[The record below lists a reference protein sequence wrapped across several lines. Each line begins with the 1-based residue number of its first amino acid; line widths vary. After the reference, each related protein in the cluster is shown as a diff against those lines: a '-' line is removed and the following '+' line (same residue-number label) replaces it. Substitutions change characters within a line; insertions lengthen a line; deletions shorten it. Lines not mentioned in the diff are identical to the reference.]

1 VTEELDKLAMKE
13 PYHGGDQIYTASGSG
28 MHIKHIGHSIVRTPH
43 LDLNL
48 NNILYVPNPLKILH
62 LFTAL
67 QLTIM
72 SSLNYIL
79 ISFLLR
85 IGSRAKPFFKASL
98 KGACT
103 FFLAIQPPLFLSSK
117 FLVRIKYPIQG
128 GMLA

>member
-1 VTEELDKLAMKE
+1 VTGELDKLAMKE
-13 PYHGGDQIYTASGSG
+13 LYHGGDQIYTASGSG

-48 NNILYVPNPLKILH
+48 NNILYVPNPLRILH

-85 IGSRAKPFFKASL
+85 IGSQAKPFFKASL

-103 FFLAIQPPLFLSSK
+103 LFLAIQPPLFLSRK